1 MTRKLLLLAGFTL
14 MIEIVVLSSLPGA
27 PTQAQNKRE
36 IEGATVEDNKITLKP
51 GYEFL
56 KRSNNGVFV
65 RRKGVNTKVPPS
77 GGGINCVCTSVKDDC
92 GGTTCTIRFSD
103 TDAKCSQGSCCSS
116 QCKFDLN

>member
-1 MTRKLLLLAGFTL
+1 MTRKFLILATFVLLAAL
-14 MIEIVVLSSLPGA
+14 AVLSSLPSA

-51 GYEFL
+51 GYEFV

-65 RRKGVNTKVPPS
+65 RKKGVNTKVPPS
-77 GGGINCVCTSVKDDC
+77 GGGLSCACTSVKDDC
-92 GGTTCTIRFSD
+92 GGTTCVIRFSD

-116 QCKFDLN
+116 QCKFELD